1 VCIGSSLFFCSYEIA
16 TNRRCTPIASKSR
29 FLYHEWCLIAIPE
42 DSMARIDLIGPDS
55 ASPEVLEIYNTTLRG
70 KPGNIQKA
78 LAHRPEMLKNFLSFY
93 ASVGRSLDRK
103 LYEMI
108 YLRVSLV
115 NGCRYCTQHHVASS
129 KRAGLTA
136 EDWAALKLG
145 NYSRYSEKERTTLA
159 YVEKLTRAPHE
170 IKETDFAELRN
181 HFSETEIVDIH
192 MMTGLANLTNRVT
205 DPLGLELEF
214 PEEKIP

>member
-1 VCIGSSLFFCSYEIA
+1 
-16 TNRRCTPIASKSR
+16 
-29 FLYHEWCLIAIPE
+29 
-42 DSMARIDLIGPDS
+42 MARISLIELEA
-55 ASPEVLEIYNTTLRG
+55 ASPEVKEIYEKTLRG
-70 KPGNIQKA
+70 KPGNVQKA

-108 YLRVSLV
+108 YLRVSLI
-115 NGCRYCTQHHVASS
+115 NQCRYCSQHHVASS

-136 EDWAALKLG
+136 EDWAGLKAG
-145 NYSRYSEKERTTLA
+145 NYSRYSEKERVALN

-170 IKETDFAELRN
+170 ITEADFDELKKN
-181 HFSETEIVDIH
+181 FSEPEIVDIH
-192 MMTGLANLTNRVT
+192 MLAGLANLTNRVT

-214 PEEKIP
+214 PEEKI